1 MGFQCPLCLLDP
13 LSHSLIK
20 IKETNDIIYFYT
32 CPSQAKLY
40 FDVDSIIKHYDGV
53 LSEIPTNKKWI
64 WIFDSKDFNFKHFI
78 QVNVGIEL
86 AKLISS
92 KFSHNLK
99 EIIIINPTFYIS
111 STYNIIYLFLN
122 EKLRSIIEFNSQYK
136 TSHDIINN
144 L

>member
-1 MGFQCPLCLLDP
+1 MTYQCPLCLLDP

-20 IKETNDIIYFYT
+20 IKEINDTIYFYA

-64 WIFDSKDFNFKHFI
+64 WIFDSYNFNFKHFI
-78 QVNVGIEL
+78 QINVGIEL

-111 STYNIIYLFLN
+111 STYNLIYPFLN
-122 EKLRSIIEFNSQYK
+122 DKLRSIIQFNSQYK
-136 TSHDIINN
+136 NYNDILEN

>member
-20 IKETNDIIYFYT
+20 LKEINDVIYFYT

-64 WIFDSKDFNFKHFI
+64 WIFDSYNFNFKHFI
-78 QVNVGIEL
+78 QINVGIEL

-92 KFSHNLK
+92 KFSSNLNQ
-99 EIIIINPTFYIS
+99 IIIINPTFYTS
-111 STYNIIYLFLN
+111 STYNIIYPFLN
-122 EKLRSIIEFNSQYK
+122 EKLRHIIQFNSQYK
-136 TSHDIINN
+136 SSDEILEN